1 MNSLTKNQLCALLLI
16 TDMFGLCC
24 VRGSISTATLWGV
37 LGGTAIQFL
46 IALAFAVQG
55 RGLSRAAEVFFLL
68 YAVFCGGTV
77 FSELWQSSAVIYIP
91 YESSRG
97 VWGRLMTAGLVAAVC
112 LYISSTGMKSAGRAA
127 VIAAAVGISCLAIDL
142 ASAAVNAD
150 WQNLWRPERRSTFA
164 ELIRGFAVSGELGSF
179 AVFLGEVR
187 GDRVRTTVRYFA
199 AKAVI
204 SAAVLLTALAVA
216 GGIMPVTDFPVITA
230 AQLSQPFEAQ
240 RIDSLFLVVF
250 SVFAVFSAALQVMTG
265 AFLLSRIFPSFRRWK
280 STAVILCTVGAA
292 CLIWGRELLLLRG
305 AGAAAAL
312 IFAAFT
318 GKKISAVQTADR

>member
-24 VRGSISTATLWGV
+24 MRGSISTATLWGV

-164 ELIRGFAVSGELGSF
+164 ELIRGFAV
-179 AVFLGEVR
+179 FLGEVR

-265 AFLLSRIFPSFRRWK
+265 AFLLRRIFPSFRRWK

-312 IFAAFT
+312 IIAAFT

>member
-1 MNSLTKNQLCALLLI
+1 MNSLSKNQLCALLLI

-24 VRGSISTATLWGV
+24 MRGSISTATLWGV

-55 RGLSRAAEVFFLL
+55 RGLSRAAEVLFLL

-91 YESSRG
+91 YESSHG
-97 VWGRLMTAGLVAAVC
+97 VWGRLMTAGLAAAVC

-164 ELIRGFAVSGELGSF
+164 ELIRGFAVSGGLGSF

-187 GDRVRTTVRYFA
+187 GDGSQDNGTLFHG
-199 AKAVI
+199 K
-204 SAAVLLTALAVA
+204 
-216 GGIMPVTDFPVITA
+216 GGHI
-230 AQLSQPFEAQ
+230 
-240 RIDSLFLVVF
+240 R
-250 SVFAVFSAALQVMTG
+250 G
-265 AFLLSRIFPSFRRWK
+265 
-280 STAVILCTVGAA
+280 GAA
-292 CLIWGRELLLLRG
+292 DRSCGGRGHNAHDGVPRHHRG
-305 AGAAAAL
+305 TAFPAL
-312 IFAAFT
+312 
-318 GKKISAVQTADR
+318 

>member
-24 VRGSISTATLWGV
+24 MRGSISTATLWGV

-164 ELIRGFAVSGELGSF
+164 ELIRGFAVSGGLGSF

-250 SVFAVFSAALQVMTG
+250 SVLAIFSVTLQVMTG
-265 AFLLSRIFPSFRRWK
+265 AYLLGELIPRFQRWR
-280 STAVILCTVGAA
+280 SLTVIALVIGAA
-292 CLIWGRELLLLRG
+292 FIINGRELLTAR
-305 AGAAAAL
+305 ACAAAAAL
-312 IFAAFT
+312 LIAPIGAKKSAAK
-318 GKKISAVQTADR
+318 GSG